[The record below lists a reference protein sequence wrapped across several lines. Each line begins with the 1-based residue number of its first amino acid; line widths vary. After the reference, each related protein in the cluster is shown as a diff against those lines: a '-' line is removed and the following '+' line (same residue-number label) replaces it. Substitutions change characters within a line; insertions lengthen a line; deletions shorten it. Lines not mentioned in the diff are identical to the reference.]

1 MLNNRDLNQVTW
13 EMRAL
18 QGAPQFE
25 ESQHL
30 PDVPYGTCPTYRTP
44 RSRAN
49 SAWTA
54 PGWRIRT
61 RWSRSGARPA
71 GDRPFVIDF
80 RTDPAV
86 PPIPPHATLDQ
97 IAAAAVVRGDPGS
110 MLRQGFTAKIQ
121 DFLPGGKAGGRAGG
135 QR

>member
-18 QGAPQFE
+18 QGAPQFG
-25 ESQHL
+25 ESPHL
-30 PDVPYGTCPTYRTP
+30 PDVPYAAFARELGLD
-44 RSRAN
+44 
-49 SAWTA
+49 
-54 PGWRIRT
+54 
-61 RWSRSGARPA
+61 GAGVEDPDEVEPVRRQALA

-80 RTDPAV
+80 RTDPRAADSAAR
-86 PPIPPHATLDQ
+86 HARPD
-97 IAAAAVVRGDPGS
+97 RGRGRGPRRPRRPR
-110 MLRQGFTAKIQ
+110 LRQGFTAKIP